1 VSTAPDPARGAP
13 PLIGSNPVAPGG
25 IPSGVKRAFTMA
37 DDGLVRR
44 AQAGDRAAFDD
55 LYARH
60 AGRVYAVCL
69 RMAGHVGEAER
80 LTQDA
85 FVLAWRRLASFRG
98 DSAFSSWLHRIAVNA
113 VLEDRRR
120 ARRRG
125 ARLEAAANQAALEP
139 ARSLRIEERMDLER
153 AIAAL
158 PERARAVLV
167 LHDIEGYRH
176 DEIAALL
183 GIATGTAKAQLH
195 RARRL
200 LRGKLAS

>member
-1 VSTAPDPARGAP
+1 
-13 PLIGSNPVAPGG
+13 
-25 IPSGVKRAFTMA
+25 MA

-69 RMAGHVGEAER
+69 RMAGHVAEAER

-85 FVLAWRRLASFRG
+85 FVLAWCRLASFRG

-120 ARRRG
+120 ARRRS
-125 ARLEAAANQAALEP
+125 ARLETVADPAAVEP
-139 ARSLRIEERMDLER
+139 ARPPPRIEERMDLER

-158 PERARAVLV
+158 PERAQAVLV

-200 LRGKLAS
+200 LRGKLEP